1 MILVPTNET
10 KEIMKNIFEELQS
23 KIKGRISSIRST
35 NNSDDYDQKHMKI
48 KFNLDDNLPLI
59 KMLELCNVIIV
70 LDLFFMKATN
80 STFECFVD
88 ECLYKL

>member
-1 MILVPTNET
+1 MLVPTNET
-10 KEIMKNIFEELQS
+10 KEIMKYILEELRS
-23 KIKGRISSIRST
+23 KIKDRISSIRST
-35 NNSDDYDQKHMKI
+35 NNSDDYDQKQMKI

-88 ECLYKL
+88 ECLCKL

>member
-1 MILVPTNET
+1 MLVPTNET
-10 KEIMKNIFEELQS
+10 KEIMKNIFEELRS